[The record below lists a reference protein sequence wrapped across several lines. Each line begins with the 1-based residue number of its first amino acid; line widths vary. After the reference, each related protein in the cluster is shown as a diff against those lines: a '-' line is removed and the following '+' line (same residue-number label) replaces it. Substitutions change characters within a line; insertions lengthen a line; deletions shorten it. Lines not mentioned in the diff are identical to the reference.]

1 MFELF
6 NVCKPFDLFSGRV
19 SELRNYCVGDGGG
32 KLLRVAEVQ
41 LWWVEL
47 ERVLVINETRATS
60 RDVNRRRQDLGMH
73 RGMTDGPK

>member
-1 MFELF
+1 M
-6 NVCKPFDLFSGRV
+6 
-19 SELRNYCVGDGGG
+19 DGGG

-60 RDVNRRRQDLGMH
+60 WDVNRR
-73 RGMTDGPK
+73 GPDKIWECIAG